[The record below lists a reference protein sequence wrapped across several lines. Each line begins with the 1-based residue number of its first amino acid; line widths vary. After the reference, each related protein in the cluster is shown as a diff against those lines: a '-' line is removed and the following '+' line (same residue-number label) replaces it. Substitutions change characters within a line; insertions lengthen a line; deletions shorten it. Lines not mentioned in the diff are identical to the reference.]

1 MKNKIINYNKNS
13 ENIMG
18 KKLKEK
24 RLYISKKNTN
34 DNLKIVSNY
43 GNKDNCLV
51 F

>member
-1 MKNKIINYNKNS
+1 MKNKIIKYNKNN
-13 ENIMG
+13 ENVKR
-18 KKLKEK
+18 KKLKQK
-24 RLYISKKNTN
+24 KLYISNKNKN